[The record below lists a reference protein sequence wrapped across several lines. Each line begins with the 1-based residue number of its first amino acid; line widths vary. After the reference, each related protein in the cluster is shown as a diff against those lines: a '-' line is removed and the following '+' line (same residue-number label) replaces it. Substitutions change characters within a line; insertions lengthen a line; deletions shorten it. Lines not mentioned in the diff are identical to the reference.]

1 MIWDELTSPQLAEL
15 DKKTPVLLVL
25 SATEQHGPHLPLAT
39 DRLIGE
45 HFARTLHEALPD
57 RVLLLPTVSVGC
69 STHHMDFAGSLTLTH
84 DTFVAQVSDT
94 VDSVIAHGFTNVVLL
109 NSHGGNQGVGQ
120 VLVETLGIRYPQA
133 NVVLATWWRMASAS
147 LIGLNESGRHR
158 TGHAGE
164 FETSLMLLIA
174 PHLVREDQLEKGA
187 HTQTYSWAEGDML
200 YAPRVS
206 YFRTMKEMTTNGVY
220 GDPTAAS
227 REKGERITE
236 RVVEELTRVVTDLYP
251 A

>member
-45 HFARTLHEALPD
+45 HFARTLREALPD
-57 RVLLLPTVSVGC
+57 QVLILPAVSIGC
-69 STHHMDFAGSLTLTH
+69 SSHHMDFPGSLTITH
-84 DTFVAQVSDT
+84 DTFVAQVSDM
-94 VDSVIAHGFTNVVLL
+94 VDSVIAHGFNNVVLL

-120 VLVETLGIRYPQA
+120 VLVEKLGIRYPQA

-147 LIGLNESGRHR
+147 LIGLNESGRHG

-174 PHLVREDQLEKGA
+174 PHLVREAIGKGQ
-187 HTQTYSWAEGDML
+187 HRQTHSWAEGDML

-206 YFRTMKEMTTNGVY
+206 YFRTMKEMTANGVY
-220 GDPTAAS
+220 GDPTFAT

-236 RVVEELTRVVTDLYP
+236 LVVEELAKITTDLLSS
-251 A
+251 